1 MLPAD
6 RVRRHPEGDP
16 EPGPG
21 PEVGGFHAVAHL
33 PGRHAAANVCV
44 PGQLQRAAQ
53 PRLSEIH
60 GHPRAPGRGEPG
72 RHRRSPR
79 RVDRGMDEHRP
90 ALSSERHQGPAG
102 IAAGRRSLVPMF
114 FLVLPAAVFLALFY
128 FYPMA
133 AILQASFARA
143 ASGAGAAVTAVLGSP
158 AYLRIIGFTFY
169 QATLSTAITL
179 IIGLPGAYLLARY
192 HFRGQGLLQ
201 ALTAV
206 PFVLPTL
213 VVAAAFSALLGPR
226 GWVNLALMA
235 AFGLTAPPLSF
246 VNSLGAILV
255 AHVFYNTT
263 IVLRLVGDFWSH
275 LDPRL
280 PAAAR
285 VLGASRWR
293 TAGEVTL
300 PLLTPAIAAAALLVF
315 IFDFTSF
322 GVILVLGGP
331 TFATLETEVYR
342 QTVFAFNLPTAA
354 VLALVQLGCTL
365 GLTIVYTRLS
375 RRVTVPQTLRAASET
390 RRPLLCWRE
399 RLGAGLLVT
408 LLAVLLITPMLA
420 LAVRSVT
427 QPGRGNGP
435 GAAAS
440 GFTVAYYQAL
450 STNPSNSIFLVPPQ
464 AAVGNSL
471 LIATTTVLLTL
482 GFGLPTAWA
491 LAGRGD
497 ASRNNADRRRLADGL
512 DALLMLPLGTSA
524 VTLGLGFIVALNRP
538 PLDLRASPVLLP
550 LAHTLVALPFVVR
563 SLVPA
568 LRSIRPRL
576 RQAAVVL
583 GASPA
588 RVWREVDLPLVGRAV
603 LVAATFAFTISLGEF
618 GATAVIARPE
628 SPTVPMAIYRFLSL
642 PGALNY
648 GQALALSTILML
660 VCTAGILAI
669 ERLRVADVGEF

>member
-1 MLPAD
+1 MVRLDEMNAPAGSRRGRGWRWSAAALALPA
-6 RVRRHPEGDP
+6 V
-16 EPGPG
+16 
-21 PEVGGFHAVAHL
+21 
-33 PGRHAAANVCV
+33 
-44 PGQLQRAAQ
+44 
-53 PRLSEIH
+53 
-60 GHPRAPGRGEPG
+60 
-72 RHRRSPR
+72 
-79 RVDRGMDEHRP
+79 
-90 ALSSERHQGPAG
+90 
-102 IAAGRRSLVPMF
+102 
-114 FLVLPAAVFLALFY
+114 VFLAAFY
-128 FYPMA
+128 FFPLA

-143 ASGAGAAVTAVLGSP
+143 AAGPLAAVADVLGSP
-158 AYLRIIGFTFY
+158 AYLKIIGFTFG
-169 QATLSTAITL
+169 QATLSTALTL
-179 IIGLPGAYLLARY
+179 AAGLPGAYLLARY
-192 HFRGQGLLQ
+192 HFRGQGLLR
-201 ALTAV
+201 AVTAV

-213 VVAAAFSALLGPR
+213 VVAAGFNALLGPR
-226 GWVNLALMA
+226 GWVNLGLMA
-235 AFGLTAPPLSF
+235 VFGLSDPPVAF

-280 PAAAR
+280 PQAAR

-293 TAGEVTL
+293 TSWQVTL
-300 PLLTPAIAAAALLVF
+300 PLLLPAIAAASLLVF

-342 QTVFAFNLPTAA
+342 QTVFQFNLPLAA
-354 VLALVQLGCTL
+354 VLALIQLVCTL
-365 GLTIVYTRLS
+365 ALTVVYARLS
-375 RRVTVPQTLRAASET
+375 ERVTVPQNLRASRET
-390 RRPLLCWRE
+390 RQALRTWRE
-399 RLGAGLLVT
+399 RLGAGLLVS
-408 LLAVLLITPMLA
+408 LLGLLLVAPMLA
-420 LAVRSVT
+420 LALRSFARLDAD
-427 QPGRGNGP
+427 PGQAGPVARGLTL
-435 GAAAS
+435 A
-440 GFTVAYYQAL
+440 FYQAL
-450 STNPSNSIFLVPPQ
+450 STNPSNSIFYVSPL

-471 LIATTTVLLTL
+471 LIASATVSLALAL
-482 GFGLPTAWA
+482 GLPTAWA
-491 LAGRGD
+491 LAARHGPGHGRV
-497 ASRNNADRRRLADGL
+497 AAAL

-576 RQAAVVL
+576 RQAAAVL

-628 SPTVPMAIYRFLSL
+628 HPTVPIAIYRFLSL

-648 GQALALSTILML
+648 GQALALSTILMV

-669 ERLRVADVGEF
+669 ERFRVADVGEF

>member
-1 MLPAD
+1 MAHLVSLPITLALPA
-6 RVRRHPEGDP
+6 V
-16 EPGPG
+16 
-21 PEVGGFHAVAHL
+21 
-33 PGRHAAANVCV
+33 
-44 PGQLQRAAQ
+44 
-53 PRLSEIH
+53 I
-60 GHPRAPGRGEPG
+60 
-72 RHRRSPR
+72 
-79 RVDRGMDEHRP
+79 
-90 ALSSERHQGPAG
+90 
-102 IAAGRRSLVPMF
+102 
-114 FLVLPAAVFLALFY
+114 FLALFY

-143 ASGAGAAVTAVLGSP
+143 VGGAGVAIAAVLGSP
-158 AYLRIIGFTFY
+158 VYLKVIGFTFF
-169 QATLSTAITL
+169 QATLSTAVTVAV
-179 IIGLPGAYLLARY
+179 GLPGAYLLARY
-192 HFRGQGLLQ
+192 RFRGQGLLR

-213 VVAAAFSALLGPR
+213 VVAAGFNALLGPR
-226 GWVNLALMA
+226 GWVNLGLMS
-235 AFGLTAPPLSF
+235 AFGLPAPPITF
-246 VNSLGAILV
+246 VNSFGAILV

-285 VLGASRWR
+285 VLGASPLRSAWY
-293 TAGEVTL
+293 VTL
-300 PLLTPAIAAAALLVF
+300 PLLAPALAAAALLVF

-331 TFATLETEVYR
+331 TFATLETEIYR
-342 QTVFAFNLPTAA
+342 QTVFQFNLPVAA
-354 VLALVQLGCTL
+354 VLALIQLGCTL
-365 GLTIVYTRLS
+365 ALTIAYARLS
-375 RRVTVPQTLRAASET
+375 ERVTLPQTLRPARET
-390 RRPLLCWRE
+390 RRPLRRWRE

-408 LLAVLLITPMLA
+408 LLVLLLVTPMLA
-420 LAVRSVT
+420 LALRSVARLDPD
-427 QPGRGNGP
+427 PGQSGTVPR
-435 GAAAS
+435 
-440 GFTVAYYQAL
+440 GFTLVFYQAL
-450 STNPSNSIFLVPPQ
+450 STNSNNSIFYVPPL

-471 LIATTTVLLTL
+471 VIAGATVLLAL
-482 GFGLPTAWA
+482 SLGLPTAWA
-491 LAGRGD
+491 LAGKYGGQ
-497 ASRNNADRRRLADGL
+497 SRVAAGL

-524 VTLGLGFIVALNRP
+524 VTLGLGFIVALNHP
-538 PLDLRASPVLLP
+538 PLDLRASPGLLP
-550 LAHTLVALPFVVR
+550 LAHSLVALPFVVR
-563 SLVPA
+563 SLAPA

-576 RQAAVVL
+576 RQAAAVL

-628 SPTVPMAIYRFLSL
+628 HPTVPIAIYRFLSL

>member
-1 MLPAD
+1 M
-6 RVRRHPEGDP
+6 
-16 EPGPG
+16 
-21 PEVGGFHAVAHL
+21 
-33 PGRHAAANVCV
+33 
-44 PGQLQRAAQ
+44 
-53 PRLSEIH
+53 
-60 GHPRAPGRGEPG
+60 
-72 RHRRSPR
+72 
-79 RVDRGMDEHRP
+79 
-90 ALSSERHQGPAG
+90 ALA
-102 IAAGRRSLVPMF
+102 
-114 FLVLPAAVFLALFY
+114 LPAAVFLGLFY

-143 ASGAGAAVTAVLGSP
+143 AGRPGAAAAIWRCWFAGHPQRSSASRSSRP
-158 AYLRIIGFTFY
+158 RSRRP
-169 QATLSTAITL
+169 ATLAV
-179 IIGLPGAYLLARY
+179 GLPGAYLLARY
-192 HFRGQGLLQ
+192 RFRGQGLLR

-213 VVAAAFSALLGPR
+213 VVAAGFNALLGPR
-226 GWVNLALMA
+226 GWVNLGLMA
-235 AFGLTAPPLSF
+235 VFGLSAPPINF
-246 VNSLGAILV
+246 VNSLGAILA

-293 TAGEVTL
+293 SAAEITL
-300 PLLTPAIAAAALLVF
+300 PLLAPAIAAAALLVF

-331 TFATLETEVYR
+331 TFATLETEIYR
-342 QTVFAFNLPTAA
+342 QTVYAFNLPTAA
-354 VLALVQLGCTL
+354 VLALIQLGCTL

-375 RRVTVPQTLRAASET
+375 QRVTVPQTLRPASDT
-390 RRPLLCWRE
+390 RRPLRRWRE
-399 RLGAGLLVT
+399 RLGAGLLVA
-408 LLAVLLITPMLA
+408 LLALLLVAPMLA
-420 LAVRSVT
+420 LALRSVT
-427 QPGRGNGP
+427 QLETDPGKRRPARLHAGLLSGPVHQPQQQHLPGAPGGGRGQLAAHRRGHGAAGAGARACPPPGP
-435 GAAAS
+435 GWRQPAPRPRLAAA
-440 GFTVAYYQAL
+440 
-450 STNPSNSIFLVPPQ
+450 
-464 AAVGNSL
+464 
-471 LIATTTVLLTL
+471 
-482 GFGLPTAWA
+482 
-491 LAGRGD
+491 
-497 ASRNNADRRRLADGL
+497 L

-538 PLDLRASPVLLP
+538 PLDLRASPLLLP

-563 SLVPA
+563 SLTPA

-576 RQAAVVL
+576 RQAAAVL

-628 SPTVPMAIYRFLSL
+628 SPTVPIAIYRFLSL

-669 ERLRVADVGEF
+669 ERLRVGDVGEFLNGATWKSGWPNLSG